1 MKIMII
7 NVNLPFIEKVSKET
21 FYWKLRFAED
31 CQLISLTQLQFH
43 DMYSIYDEY
52 WFFFY
57 IYIYIQ
63 KRFRK
68 SFSYKR
74 LYDIDM
80 LISFVFIFE
89 SIKIILAQFGYKN
102 CAIIL
107 WKCVQKAQNN
117 VFLDERK
124 TQSCR

>member
-1 MKIMII
+1 M
-7 NVNLPFIEKVSKET
+7 T
-21 FYWKLRFAED
+21 CTRFMMN
-31 CQLISLTQLQFH
+31 IG
-43 DMYSIYDEY
+43 
-52 WFFFY
+52 FFF
-57 IYIYIQ
+57 YIYIQ

-74 LYDIDM
+74 LYDIYM

-89 SIKIILAQFGYKN
+89 SIKIILAQFGYKIS
-102 CAIIL
+102 AIIL